1 MYSLSLYVY
10 FAMKDR
16 ILQIIQEEALTN
28 AEFAEKIG
36 ISTSALSHI
45 LTERNK
51 PSLEVVMRIHKAYPS
66 INLNWLLYG
75 EGEMK
80 ASEEI
85 PNPNGNSVYPSNE
98 NRENADGNTMRFD
111 FRKENVPSSSILHS
125 KESVKE
131 EVKYIEKPQPKIVEI
146 RIFFDNGTYQVFR
159 PEKS

>member
-1 MYSLSLYVY
+1 
-10 FAMKDR
+10 MKDR
-16 ILQIIQEEALTN
+16 ILQIIQKESLTN

-36 ISTSALSHI
+36 ISTSSLSHI

-80 ASEEI
+80 VVEEGTTD
-85 PNPNGNSVYPSNE
+85 GNSRLYSNE
-98 NRENADGNTMRFD
+98 NPENANGYPVRFD
-111 FRKENVPSSSILHS
+111 FRKENASSTPGNGMQNT
-125 KESVKE
+125 VKE
-131 EVKYIEKPQPKIVEI
+131 EIKYIEKPHPKIVEI

>member
-1 MYSLSLYVY
+1 
-10 FAMKDR
+10 MKDR
-16 ILQIIQEEALTN
+16 ILQIIQEESLTN

-36 ISTSALSHI
+36 ISTSSLSHI

-80 ASEEI
+80 VVEEGTTD
-85 PNPNGNSVYPSNE
+85 GNSRLYSNE
-98 NRENADGNTMRFD
+98 NPENASGYPVRFD
-111 FRKENVPSSSILHS
+111 FRNENASSTPGNGMQNT
-125 KESVKE
+125 VKE
-131 EVKYIEKPQPKIVEI
+131 EIKYIEKPHPKIVEI

>member
-1 MYSLSLYVY
+1 
-10 FAMKDR
+10 MKDR
-16 ILQIIQEEALTN
+16 ILQIIQKESLTN

-36 ISTSALSHI
+36 ISTSSLSHI

-80 ASEEI
+80 VVEEGTTDGDSRLY
-85 PNPNGNSVYPSNE
+85 NNE
-98 NRENADGNTMRFD
+98 NPENASGYPVRFD
-111 FRKENVPSSSILHS
+111 FCKENASSTPGNGMQNT
-125 KESVKE
+125 VKE
-131 EVKYIEKPQPKIVEI
+131 EIKYIEKPHPKIVEI

>member
-1 MYSLSLYVY
+1 
-10 FAMKDR
+10 MKDR
-16 ILQIIQEEALTN
+16 ILQIIQEESLTN

-36 ISTSALSHI
+36 ISTSSLSHI

-80 ASEEI
+80 VVEEGTTDGNSRLYSNE
-85 PNPNGNSVYPSNE
+85 NPENASVYPL
-98 NRENADGNTMRFD
+98 RFD
-111 FRKENVPSSSILHS
+111 FRKENASSTPGNGMQNT
-125 KESVKE
+125 VKE
-131 EVKYIEKPQPKIVEI
+131 EIKYIEKPHPKIVEI